1 MPCVKKDIAK
11 RNVRHPHAGMLHRA
25 ETVAVLGACRRCRD
39 LATEPVNPFATTIRS
54 RRQNMP
60 EKKNTIGN
68 ITKNRVVLLLIRS
81 KRILLAHNDFN
92 VMLSKC

>member
-1 MPCVKKDIAK
+1 MRCVKKDIAK

-60 EKKNTIGN
+60 EKKM
-68 ITKNRVVLLLIRS
+68 LL
-81 KRILLAHNDFN
+81 RILPKTELFYF
-92 VMLSKC
+92 